1 MNSADIIAISNQALS
16 LVLTASIPAI
26 LAAAVGGLLISLLQ
40 ALTQVQ
46 DQGMP
51 TAVKFFAVMA
61 VLFFTY
67 INTANEF
74 MTFGVMVFDKIAQI

>member
-1 MNSADIIAISNQALS
+1 MNGADIISISNQALS
-16 LVLTASIPAI
+16 LVLTASVPAI
-26 LAAAVGGLLISLLQ
+26 MAAAIGGLLISLLQ

-51 TAVKFFAVMA
+51 TAVKFFAVIG

-67 INTANEF
+67 ISTANEF
-74 MTFGVMVFDKIAQI
+74 LTFGNLIFDRIAQI

>member
-1 MNSADIIAISNQALS
+1 MTSSDIVTVSNQALA
-16 LVLTASIPAI
+16 LVLSASVPAI
-26 LAAAVGGLLISLLQ
+26 LAAAVGGLAISLLQ

-51 TAVKFFAVMA
+51 TAVKFFAVIA

-67 INTANEF
+67 TATAGDF
-74 MTFGVMVFDKIAQI
+74 MSFGDLIFDKIAQV